1 LKIRKFFA
9 GSSREAL
16 RMVREALGPDAVVLS
31 NRAVDGG
38 VELVA
43 LAENDLASLAHPNE
57 PVLARASAAQP
68 PRGSAWN
75 PSAPPYEGA
84 PQPAPHQNR
93 ALPDPFASTFGAPA
107 AIVEQQAYARHEAAA
122 PRGQGDRG
130 SPVRP
135 GRDQEAY
142 PDASSYHGQHPA
154 QHPPL
159 HSPQHPAPGAG
170 APARFGAQ
178 ASPGLERVVE
188 RAVERSMRQPG
199 AADAGAAARYQAPSL
214 GEAEHVVRGDTPP
227 LTPAVAVAK
236 KMGTPGERIVPVS
249 ALPHAAPAAP
259 LSAMPSPVPTGAPA
273 APAPTGAAVAPPSAA
288 AAPTRQASPLAQPL
302 PQGLP
307 ASAAAFAVPPVRP
320 AASAASAADA
330 ALVASAPA
338 ACAHGS
344 VAAAPAGA
352 DVPPAPRAAYSMRT
366 TVSASLGMPFNLG
379 AGAPAAAPAAAAP
392 AAAPAI
398 EPTPLAAPVPAAPAA
413 VAADAAPAAPSGT
426 AADAAG
432 GASAVPAAVTVPA
445 APKRDLAA
453 EIAAVPVDEAQ
464 MRVAEMVAQNVIGEI
479 HSMRGLLEEQLAS
492 LVWSDRQR
500 REPVRGQAAKSL
512 LAAGF
517 SAQLVKL
524 LIERMPTQ
532 TDHAQAMEWLKA
544 ALERNLPVLQ
554 SEDALLERGGV
565 YALMGPTGVGKTTT
579 TAKLAARCV
588 MRYGAD
594 RVALLTTD
602 SYRIGAHEQLRIYG
616 KILGVG
622 VHAVKDAADLR
633 LALSELRNK
642 HMVLIDTIG
651 MSQRDRTVSEQV
663 AMLCGTGM
671 PVQRLLL
678 LNATSH
684 GDTLN
689 EVVHAYRNRQAE
701 GHPDLAGCIL
711 TKLDEA
717 TNIGA
722 VLDTVIRYRLPVHYV
737 STGQK
742 VPENLYVARKEFLMK
757 SAFCVSR
764 ENSPFVPAE
773 EDLASVMAALPAR
786 SSAELSE
793 VRFG

>member
-1 LKIRKFFA
+1 
-9 GSSREAL
+9 
-16 RMVREALGPDAVVLS
+16 
-31 NRAVDGG
+31 
-38 VELVA
+38 
-43 LAENDLASLAHPNE
+43 
-57 PVLARASAAQP
+57 
-68 PRGSAWN
+68 
-75 PSAPPYEGA
+75 
-84 PQPAPHQNR
+84 
-93 ALPDPFASTFGAPA
+93 
-107 AIVEQQAYARHEAAA
+107 
-122 PRGQGDRG
+122 
-130 SPVRP
+130 
-135 GRDQEAY
+135 
-142 PDASSYHGQHPA
+142 
-154 QHPPL
+154 
-159 HSPQHPAPGAG
+159 
-170 APARFGAQ
+170 
-178 ASPGLERVVE
+178 
-188 RAVERSMRQPG
+188 
-199 AADAGAAARYQAPSL
+199 
-214 GEAEHVVRGDTPP
+214 
-227 LTPAVAVAK
+227 
-236 KMGTPGERIVPVS
+236 
-249 ALPHAAPAAP
+249 
-259 LSAMPSPVPTGAPA
+259 
-273 APAPTGAAVAPPSAA
+273 
-288 AAPTRQASPLAQPL
+288 
-302 PQGLP
+302 
-307 ASAAAFAVPPVRP
+307 
-320 AASAASAADA
+320 
-330 ALVASAPA
+330 
-338 ACAHGS
+338 
-344 VAAAPAGA
+344 
-352 DVPPAPRAAYSMRT
+352 MRT
-366 TVSASLGMPFNLG
+366 TVTASLGNRLPIPNLPLSV
-379 AGAPAAAPAAAAP
+379 APATVPAVNTTPIPPAVAPAP
-392 AAAPAI
+392 SI
-398 EPTPLAAPVPAAPAA
+398 TPQPVD
-413 VAADAAPAAPSGT
+413 ADAADPVAKPAASLT
-426 AADAAG
+426 E
-432 GASAVPAAVTVPA
+432 ASP
-445 APKRDLAA
+445 DLADQ
-453 EIAAVPVDEAQ
+453 IAAEPVNEAQ
-464 MRVAEMVAQNVIGEI
+464 ARVAEMVAQSVIGEI
-479 HSMRGLLEEQLAS
+479 HSMRGVLEEQLAG
-492 LVWSDRQR
+492 LLWSDRQR
-500 REPVRGQAAKSL
+500 REPARGQAAKTL

-532 TDHAQAMEWLKA
+532 LDHAQAMEWLKA

-554 SEDALLERGGV
+554 NEDALLERGGV

-588 MRYGAD
+588 MRYGAN

-773 EDLASVMAALPAR
+773 EDLAAVMAALPAR